1 MLNRKQ
7 IREEKVTLSEI
18 KSLIAT
24 YQEIA
29 AIRMQKVKTSVL
41 KNRDYVGELQK
52 IYNKILHNYS
62 IHLKKNSDNTSLNGK
77 TLAVLLSS
85 NTGLYGDIVQKV
97 LKDYVTYLSEN
108 KCDAAV
114 IGSVG
119 YAFVKYNF
127 PDKDVKYFQLGDGV
141 LDSPQIDDLC
151 NYIFE
156 YEKSTLF
163 FGKFYSVLNQSSDK
177 IDLNLHVT
185 ADETATPEP
194 MNFIF
199 EPSVDGVM
207 SFFKSEIL
215 STMVEQ
221 TISESG
227 LSKFASRMISLDKA
241 VSGINT
247 RIKAIL
253 LKEFVAKH
261 SVMNKKQS
269 SMFSSFS
276 LWK

>member
-1 MLNRKQ
+1 MLNKKQ
-7 IREEKVTLSEI
+7 IREEKITLSEI

-29 AIRMQKVKTSVL
+29 AIRMQKVKSSVL
-41 KNRDYVGELQK
+41 KNREYVGELQG

-62 IHLKKNSDNTSLNGK
+62 IHLQNNSAKSLTNGK
-77 TLAVLLSS
+77 SIAVLLSS
-85 NTGLYGDIVQKV
+85 NTGLYGDIIQKV
-97 LKDYVTYLSEN
+97 LTDYIEYIRTTE
-108 KCDAAV
+108 CDMAV

-119 YAFVKYNF
+119 HAFVKYNF
-127 PDKDVKYFQLGDGV
+127 PDKDIKYFQLGDGV

-151 NYIFE
+151 NYIFR

-177 IDLNLHVT
+177 IDLNLNVN
-185 ADETATPEP
+185 ADESSSTEP

-199 EPSVDGVM
+199 EPSVADVM

-221 TISESG
+221 TVSESG

-247 RIKAIL
+247 RIRGIL
-253 LKEFVAKH
+253 LKEFIAKH
-261 SVMNKKQS
+261 SAMNKKQS